1 MKVTAYFVPNP
12 DFIPVGEYKRT
23 SIDGAKDKADMLLT
37 ACNGG
42 SYTINTK
49 GIELSGRG
57 VKQHYDNGCC
67 EVTESLLDKLRE
79 KYNIMTDF

>member
-1 MKVTAYFVPNP
+1 MKTTAYFIPNP

-23 SIDGAKDKADMLLT
+23 AIDDAKDKADMLLT

-57 VKQHYDNGCC
+57 VKCRYDNGCY
-67 EVTESLLDKLRE
+67 EVTEGLLNKLRS